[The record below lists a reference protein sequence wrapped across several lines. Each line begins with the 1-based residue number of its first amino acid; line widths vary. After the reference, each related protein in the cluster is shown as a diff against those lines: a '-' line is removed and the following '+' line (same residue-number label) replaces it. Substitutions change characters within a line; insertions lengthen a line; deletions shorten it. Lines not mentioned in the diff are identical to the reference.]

1 MLSLSLVYDNSND
14 DHLSF
19 SPRAHIPASLPP
31 SLLPPSYQVPTET
44 PPMPSLSSFSPS
56 SSLKPSFLPFQN
68 PDKKY
73 YVVSPPPSPLPQS
86 IPPLPPPLI
95 FLLPLPPPLP
105 LPPSPYLKPLLK
117 KRHQLLGDRKREHQL
132 GANHNQLRRQ
142 PLKECPKPLV
152 LHKVG
157 QNTRARGLVAEIT
170 LLDARLDDILGREGR
185 EGG

>member
-73 YVVSPPPSPLPQS
+73 YVVSPPP
-86 IPPLPPPLI
+86 
-95 FLLPLPPPLP
+95 PLP

-142 PLKECPKPLV
+142 PLEECPEPLV